1 MAFPSYLDF
10 DLLIERSGGRCRAR
24 VLDSPAGNAV
34 VDFDLPFSREQLEIF
49 VLRAVALGSRRQVR
63 RMQSPDMKEIKSF
76 GGALFDAVFDGEV
89 YSCLRRSLDEAE
101 RSGTGLRIRVRLE
114 DAPKPSEVA
123 LLSVPWEFFYDEAGV
138 GFLCLSQ
145 GSPVVRYPD
154 LPRPTKPLH
163 VGPPLRVLGM
173 VSSPRDYPHLDV
185 EREWAKLEEALADP
199 IQRGLLTLDRMDD
212 ATQANLQKRLRRKRY
227 HVFHFIGHG
236 AFDEQAQEG
245 FLLFEGKD
253 GVGDPVSG
261 EFLRALFQNHRDL
274 RLAVLNSC
282 EGARTSP
289 TDPFAGTALSLV
301 KGGVS
306 AVIAM
311 QLEITDEA
319 AITFSSEFYAA
330 LTDGLPVDA
339 ALAEARTA
347 VFTRVNAVEWAI
359 PVLYLR
365 SPDGRIFDVER
376 TKTEDGIGERVDQLY
391 KDALGFMRE
400 GKPGRARETLETI
413 RSLDPGHQEA
423 LALLE
428 RAREE
433 ARLEDLYATATARLE
448 TGDLGPALDKLRE
461 LLSKKSDYRDV
472 RDLVSEIEHELT
484 GSKRAPEKAEAPS
497 TVLPPSVSLS
507 RASLTVDPSGQV
519 GTEVLVVNEGD
530 EDEAFGLEILGD
542 AAAWG
547 SVRPSR
553 LTVPPKSIG
562 QATVWFR
569 PPAGVPSGSIPF
581 AVRATSESDPDVT
594 GTTEGALWVDAVK
607 KIAADLKLASRSPGS
622 ARYALAVSNLGNVP
636 IRAELRAVT
645 RGNAPRV
652 EIDRPVLVIEGGSKA
667 TVDLTARLPDP
678 PLVGKRREIRF
689 WVEVEGS
696 GAEPVTVGG
705 RTIQRPAVPAWLA
718 WAGGAALAAALALA
732 VIVVVLGD
740 GSPDGG
746 QGIETYPQAVLN
758 DRPLAF
764 WQFDD
769 PGLEA
774 VDSAPDGSHPGT
786 YAGDNVE
793 VGVDG
798 PFPDSTAVRFG
809 GDSFVRLSEEIPLR
823 GDFTI
828 EAWVLLDG
836 DAPSS
841 DDNVVGTE
849 GCGEN
854 LNFFEQK
861 FRLFDPSDDMA
872 CSDARLQQGQHDLIV
887 ASQPAASGEWTH
899 WVVTRSGSRMDIYRN
914 GERDEDADERSRD
927 PETFRI
933 RALGVGDRQED
944 QFLLGSL
951 AYVAVYNRAL
961 SAEDIRSHFD
971 AAG

>member
-1 MAFPSYLDF
+1 MLN
-10 DLLIERSGGRCRAR
+10 
-24 VLDSPAGNAV
+24 SPAGQAM
-34 VDFDLPFSREQLEIF
+34 VDFDFPFTREQLEIF
-49 VLRAVALGSRRQVR
+49 VLRAVALGGRRRVR
-63 RMQSPDMKEIKSF
+63 RMQSPEMKEIKSF
-76 GGALFDAVFDGEV
+76 GGALFEAVFDGEV
-89 YSCLRRSLDEAE
+89 YSCLRRSLDEAD

-114 DAPKPSEVA
+114 DAPQPSDVA

-163 VGPPLRVLGM
+163 VGPPLNVLAM
-173 VSSPRDYPHLDV
+173 VSSPRDLPHLDV
-185 EREWAKLEEALADP
+185 EREWAKLEEALAEP
-199 IQRGLLTLDRMDD
+199 IRRGVLTLGRMDD
-212 ATQANLQKRLRRKRY
+212 ATLANLQQRLRRDHY

-236 AFDEQAQEG
+236 AFDERAQEG
-245 FLLFEGKD
+245 VLLLEGDD
-253 GVGDPVSG
+253 GGGDPVSG
-261 EFLRALFQNHRDL
+261 EFLRALFQNHEEL

-311 QLEITDEA
+311 QLEITDDA

-376 TKTEDGIGERVDQLY
+376 AEEKESGGERVEHLY
-391 KDALGFMRE
+391 RDALGFMRE

-413 RSLDPGHQEA
+413 LSLDPDHQQA

-448 TGDLGPALDKLRE
+448 TGDLGPALNKLRE
-461 LLSKKSDYRDV
+461 LLSMKGDFRDV
-472 RDLVSEIEHELT
+472 QELVAAIEQQLT
-484 GSKRAPEKAEAPS
+484 GTDERPERGAAAPTLA
-497 TVLPPSVSLS
+497 PPSVSLTPTS
-507 RASLTVDPSGQV
+507 MTVDPGGQV
-519 GTEVLVVNEGD
+519 ETEVLLVNRGGQ
-530 EDEAFGLEILGD
+530 DEAFGLEILGD

-547 SVRPSR
+547 SVQPSR
-553 LTVPPKSIG
+553 LTIPGNSMG
-562 QATVWFR
+562 QATVRFR
-569 PPAGVPSGSIPF
+569 PPSGVRAGSIPF
-581 AVRATSESDPDVT
+581 AVRATSDSDPDAA
-594 GTTEGALWVDAVK
+594 GTVQGVLGVGAVRR
-607 KIAADLKLASRSPGS
+607 IAADLTLVSRSRGS

-636 IRAELRAVT
+636 VQAELRAIT

-652 EIDRPVLVIEGGSKA
+652 EIDRPVVVLESGSKA
-667 TVDLTARLPDP
+667 TVDLTARLPHP
-678 PLVGKRREIRF
+678 PLVGGRREVKF
-689 WVEVEGS
+689 WVEAG
-696 GAEPVTVGG
+696 GAGTDPVTVGA
-705 RTIQRPAVPAWLA
+705 RTIQRPAIPAWLA
-718 WAGGAALAAALALA
+718 WAGGAILAAALAVA
-732 VIVVVLGD
+732 MMVILPGD
-740 GSPDGG
+740 EAPVADEHL
-746 QGIETYPQAVLN
+746 ETYPQMVLA

-774 VDSAPDGSHPGT
+774 VDSAPDGSHEGT
-786 YAGDNVE
+786 YVGDHVTL
-793 VGVDG
+793 GVG
-798 PFPDSTAVRFG
+798 PFPGSTAVRLG
-809 GDSFVRLSEEIPLR
+809 GDSFVRLSEELPLS

-828 EAWVLLDG
+828 EAWVLLNRDP
-836 DAPSS
+836 PSS
-841 DDNVVGTE
+841 DDNVVGSV

-854 LNFFEQK
+854 LNFFEEK
-861 FRLFDPSDDMA
+861 FRLFDPPDDMA
-872 CSDARLQQGQHDLIV
+872 CSEARLQQGQHDLIV
-887 ASQPAASGEWTH
+887 ASQPAAPGEWTH
-899 WVVTRSGSRMDIYRN
+899 WVVTRSGSRMAIYRN
-914 GERDEDADERSRD
+914 SKLDKDADERSRD

-933 RALGVGDRQED
+933 RALGVGDREQE

-951 AYVAVYNRAL
+951 AYVAVYDRAL